1 MTNKCF
7 RKATRFISVLL
18 VFALISGGVSAT
30 VELVQPLA
38 SDYITSCTAKII
50 SYGDGEFVVDFSIIG
65 RNTMLSIGVTEI
77 EIQWS
82 LNGTSWND
90 GESIL
95 ASEYPSMLGTNR
107 IKYSSS
113 VPFTGVEG
121 RYYRAYVT
129 FYASNASGSDS
140 ATITTLKVQI

>member
-1 MTNKCF
+1 MTNKNF
-7 RKATRFISVLL
+7 RKATRIIAVLL
-18 VFALISGGVSAT
+18 VFALISGGVSAAGG
-30 VELVQPLA
+30 LVQPLA
-38 SDYITSCTAKII
+38 SDYITSCTAQII
-50 SYGDGEFVVDFSIIG
+50 SYGDGDFVVDFSIIG
-65 RNTMLSIGVTEI
+65 KNTMLYIGVTEI

-95 ASEYPSMLGTNR
+95 SSEYPSMLGTNR

-140 ATITTLKVQI
+140 ATITTLKVRI